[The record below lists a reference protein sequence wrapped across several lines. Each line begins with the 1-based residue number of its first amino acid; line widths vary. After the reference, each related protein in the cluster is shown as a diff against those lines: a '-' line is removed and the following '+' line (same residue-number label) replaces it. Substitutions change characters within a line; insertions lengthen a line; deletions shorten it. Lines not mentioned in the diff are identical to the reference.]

1 MLYGSAAPLCGNS
14 LFADDRV
21 YSVCSLLHKL
31 KRFHNQMVRIRGTVQ
46 SGLETFCLR
55 DSCDFR
61 LKTVANTWP
70 SAIWLA
76 GPAMA
81 ESAID
86 FQSDMK
92 SIQRLHDLLH
102 EKTRDFSAE
111 VVATIEGKLEAHPL
125 RTGIGG
131 NGQAIGMGYGHLGG
145 FPAQLII
152 KSASS
157 MSE

>member
-1 MLYGSAAPLCGNS
+1 MLRAGATALCGGP
-14 LFADDRV
+14 LFGDDRV
-21 YSVCSLLHKL
+21 YSVCSVLHKL
-31 KRFHNQMVRIRGTVQ
+31 RKFHNQMVRIRGTVQ

-61 LKTVANTWP
+61 LKTAAYNWP

-86 FQSDMK
+86 FQPDMK

-111 VVATIEGKLEAHPL
+111 VVATIEGKLEAHPR
-125 RTGIGG
+125 RTGLAAMGRLLGWGTDTSVVFQLSSSLSQSSSIG
-131 NGQAIGMGYGHLGG
+131 
-145 FPAQLII
+145 
-152 KSASS
+152 
-157 MSE
+157 E